1 MRRKRAR
8 RRRLRKSHKDLG
20 EDREFYVMMFVN
32 LIKENQ
38 HFKKLTIRILI
49 LLTSVI
55 IVVLLICGGQILINR
70 LSRKQKEVQHE
81 ILRRERALLNR
92 IQVTLLDA
100 GYQQSLKDTQL
111 INNPVLIVE
120 VTNISPEVLDTI
132 RLVAYFKKERGD
144 NLPR

>member
-1 MRRKRAR
+1 
-8 RRRLRKSHKDLG
+8 
-20 EDREFYVMMFVN
+20 MMFVN

-38 HFKKLTIRILI
+38 HFKKLTIRIFI